1 MSSHNVASAVGCNFH
16 LSSDHSSWPESFIE
30 VRVVL
35 FIPLLTQ
42 SLVQGRSF
50 SGWGN
55 VNCWM
60 MNAAGEGATRSYM
73 HSNELAFYVYHYSLL
88 LLEGSPIPK
97 WERRAERVQSAGQR
111 PPRAEQL
118 PLAAMV
124 VDISCGARCRKTEQ
138 GLGFSGSWSWG
149 GGALY
154 ESQCPH

>member
-35 FIPLLTQ
+35 FIPLLIQ

-88 LLEGSPIPK
+88 LLEGWPIPK
-97 WERRAERVQSAGQR
+97 WERRAEGVQSVGQR
-111 PPRAEQL
+111 PPE
-118 PLAAMV
+118 
-124 VDISCGARCRKTEQ
+124 
-138 GLGFSGSWSWG
+138 SWAVAPCCHG
-149 GGALY
+149 GGYKLCRLLSVNRGEPQQVCVLVKREVLA
-154 ESQCPH
+154 